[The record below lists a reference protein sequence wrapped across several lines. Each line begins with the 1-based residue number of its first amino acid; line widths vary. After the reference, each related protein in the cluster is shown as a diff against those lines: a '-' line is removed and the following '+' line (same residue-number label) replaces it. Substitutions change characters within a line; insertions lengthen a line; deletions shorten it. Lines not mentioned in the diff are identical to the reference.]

1 MDAATTEI
9 NPYGDP
15 LALRVSVPS
24 SGDNRRQPARSPSS
38 SPSLPQRR
46 SERRRRSSS
55 RHRAQGA
62 LQIGDQVGGVL
73 QPDRQANQRIGIVP
87 PGDRK
92 SVVQGKSVS
101 VRVDLGGRRII
112 KTKEMS
118 PIMHRSLS

>member
-38 SPSLPQRR
+38 SPSLAKRR
-46 SERRRRSSS
+46 RERRRRSSS

-62 LQIGDQVGGVL
+62 LQIGAQVGGVL
-73 QPDRQANQRIGIVP
+73 QPDRQANPRIGST
-87 PGDRK
+87 DER
-92 SVVQGKSVS
+92 SVVKE
-101 VRVDLGGRRII
+101 GGRTRRSRRSPQHTK
-112 KTKEMS
+112 KT
-118 PIMHRSLS
+118 L